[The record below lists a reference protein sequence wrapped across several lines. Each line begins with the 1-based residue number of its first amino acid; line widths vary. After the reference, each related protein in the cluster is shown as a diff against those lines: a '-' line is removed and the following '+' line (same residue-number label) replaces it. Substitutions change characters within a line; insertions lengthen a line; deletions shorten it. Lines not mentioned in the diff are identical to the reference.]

1 MKRAGVIIS
10 FFFLGWWIVN
20 AQTYTVKS
28 LPNPAKELRYVIDP
42 DNILSSETADA
53 IHDKINAFVAEKG
66 ATIAVAAVNSI
77 GDEVPEEFATKLY
90 DEWGIG
96 AGKTGG
102 GALLLMVKDQRRV
115 VIRTGYGA
123 EGSLTDFTSKK
134 IIEDDILPLFRQGDF
149 DGGITAGVD
158 GIIAA
163 LKGDKQAQT
172 SAKKI
177 DWKSLIPYSI
187 AIYLFLALLC
197 WLWLRN
203 NIRNI
208 LKNPTY
214 STNLSRYKSIKQT
227 TTGVISVFVW
237 VIPLGGLIFSIFT
250 GKFVYVLFILPLPI
264 TAIPAYIYG
273 KIQARKA
280 RYAPIPCSVC
290 HQEMHLLSEKEEDKY
305 LQLSQQFEEQLNAV
319 DYDVFVCDH
328 CKNEAIFAEDKFS
341 KYTHCPKCH
350 TKAFILNDK
359 KTIVAPSY
367 INSGTERLTYKC
379 KFCGYEQDENRKL
392 PRLRRSGAVYGGAVG
407 GGVGGGIFSGR
418 GGFGSGG
425 GGGFSGG
432 FGGGMTGGGGASGG
446 W

>member
-1 MKRAGVIIS
+1 MKRAGLIIL
-10 FFFLGWWIVN
+10 FFLGLLVVK
-20 AQTYTVKS
+20 AQSYTVETLS
-28 LPNPAKELRYVIDP
+28 NPKEEKTYVINP
-42 DNILSSETADA
+42 DHILSSEASNA
-53 IHDKINAFVAEKG
+53 IHAKINAFVAEKG
-66 ATIAVAAVNSI
+66 STIAVVAVNSI
-77 GDEVPEEFATKLY
+77 GDDVPEEFATKLY
-90 DEWGIG
+90 DKWGIG
-96 AGKTGG
+96 VGKTGG

-123 EGSLTDFTSKK
+123 EGSLTDFKSQE
-134 IIEDDILPLFRQGDF
+134 IVNEEILPRFRQGNF
-149 DGGITAGVD
+149 DSGITAGVD
-158 GIIAA
+158 NIIAA
-163 LKGDKQAQT
+163 VKGDTQAKAP
-172 SAKKI
+172 AKAV

-187 AIYLFLALLC
+187 AVYLFLALLC

-203 NIRNI
+203 NVQNIFRNQAH
-208 LKNPTY
+208 
-214 STNLSRYKSIKQT
+214 STNLSRYKSIKQAT
-227 TTGVISVFVW
+227 TAVIVIFVW
-237 VIPLGGLIFSIFT
+237 VIPLAGLFFLIFT
-250 GKFVYVLFILPLPI
+250 GKFVYALFVLPLPL
-264 TAIPAYIYG
+264 TALPSYIYG

-290 HQEMHLLSEKEEDKY
+290 HQQMHLLSEKEENKH

-319 DYDVFVCDH
+319 NYDVFVCEH

-359 KTIVAPSY
+359 KTVVAPSY
-367 INSGTERLTYKC
+367 VNSGTERLTYKC
-379 KFCGYEQDENRKL
+379 KFCGYEENENRKL
-392 PRLRRSGAVYGGAVG
+392 PRLHRSSTVYGGAVG

-418 GGFGSGG
+418 GGFGGG